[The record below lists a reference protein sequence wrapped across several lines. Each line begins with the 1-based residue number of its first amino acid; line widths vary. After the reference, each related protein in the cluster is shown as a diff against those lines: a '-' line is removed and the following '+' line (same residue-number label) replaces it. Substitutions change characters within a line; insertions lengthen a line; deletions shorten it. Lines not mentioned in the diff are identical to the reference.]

1 LKFEKHITS
10 KIKSA
15 SKILGCIKYT
25 LPEATK
31 KGKLLAYTSLC
42 IAILEYGDTL
52 WDPAENQTCDA
63 IEHVQ
68 S

>member
-1 LKFEKHITS
+1 LNVLNIEMQSNLKFEKHITS

-15 SKILGCIKYT
+15 SKILGW
-25 LPEATK
+25 
-31 KGKLLAYTSLC
+31 LLAYTSLC